1 MPFKFRLNPVKR
13 HREFML
19 REAQAALGAAV
30 SARMRIVADIEQ
42 LVGTIRRQSDQFEQE
57 QKNGIEAPRY
67 LYFKDH
73 LTSLE
78 RELLVLLKR
87 LERAS
92 KEVENR
98 RQAMIERD
106 KSVKTM
112 ESIETRDRELYR
124 IAQAKKE
131 QKRSDDLALMKT
143 VTGE

>member
-1 MPFKFRLNPVKR
+1 
-13 HREFML
+13 ML